1 MHCHRHLADVHRLTV
16 GAAGAMANADHLLGA
31 LVLTFT
37 VTTTA
42 EVGRAVRNRY
52 GASEVLIR

>member
-1 MHCHRHLADVHRLTV
+1 
-16 GAAGAMANADHLLGA
+16 MANADHLLGA